1 MKESFLKKSLGLL
14 LATALIVP
22 CAFVRAEETSTSSEA
37 QETTEV
43 VATETESETSSELA
57 SESENESAETGSE
70 ESAESAETTATEEK
84 GEYSLTAD
92 QLLAQQT
99 MLAVDWWQN
108 SAEMRALFVQGYS
121 LARIRLDEA
130 LANKGEKPLAIALDL
145 DETVLDNGP
154 YQAQNVKDGTAFN
167 PETWD
172 AWCRL
177 KVAKAV
183 PGAKDFLTYADEK
196 GVQIYYISD
205 RGVNVLQETIEN
217 LKNEGIPVQGE
228 DHVLLKDPEDKTGKL
243 GRRQKVAE
251 ENDLVM
257 LFGDNVNDFEEFSKK
272 DLTER
277 LNKFEELQA
286 EFGNKFI
293 IFPNPMYGGFES
305 SLYGPEKLDTVGKLE
320 ARDKALK
327 PIK

>member
-1 MKESFLKKSLGLL
+1 MKQSFLKKSLGLL
-14 LATALIVP
+14 LASALILP
-22 CAFVRAEETSTSSEA
+22 LGLLRAEEASSDESSTTVETVEESKESSSEL
-37 QETTEV
+37 ESSSEV
-43 VATETESETSSELA
+43 ESETESA
-57 SESENESAETGSE
+57 SEEATSVSEETGD
-70 ESAESAETTATEEK
+70 
-84 GEYSLTAD
+84 YHLTAD

-108 SAEMRALFVQGYS
+108 SAEMRGLFIQGYA

-130 LANKGEKPLAIALDL
+130 LAKKGDKPLAIALDL

-154 YQAQNVKDGTAFN
+154 YQATNIREGKGFD
-167 PETWD
+167 PKTWD
-172 AWCRL
+172 EWCAL

-205 RGVNVLQETIEN
+205 RGVNVLNDTIEN
-217 LKNEGIPVQGE
+217 LKSEGIPVQGE
-228 DHVLLKDPEDKTGKL
+228 DHVMLKDPEDKTGKTA
-243 GRRQKVAE
+243 RRQKVAE
-251 ENDLVM
+251 ENDLIM
-257 LFGDNVNDFEEFSKK
+257 LFGDNINDFEDFSKK
-272 DLTER
+272 DLGER
-277 LNKFEELQA
+277 LSKFEELQA

-305 SLYGPEKLDTVGKLE
+305 ALYGPEKLDTVGKLE

-327 PIK
+327 PIEK